1 MIFTVLLGGILAA
14 ASPPTPSF
22 AEDVQ
27 SAYSQQ
33 AADSL
38 RTLLERAD
46 SRSDSLLVR
55 YRLYPLTEDAALLQD
70 LPRTLDD
77 GSARDWALLSGLWSY
92 RAGEA
97 SFLGAIDRGRHS
109 ADLLE
114 RAQTQ
119 DADNPYVLLVG
130 GQSLLFR
137 PSIAGKDPAQAAEH
151 FRRLVDLAEQDATD
165 GIPPIEARVWL
176 WMALREAEQ
185 YDRARRLRDQLLE
198 SEPAPLYRQ
207 FLESP
212 PDV

>member
-1 MIFTVLLGGILAA
+1 MTLTALLVGILAA
-14 ASPPTPSF
+14 ASPPAPSF
-22 AEDVQ
+22 AEEVQ
-27 SAYSQQ
+27 HAYSQQ

-38 RTLLERAD
+38 RTLLGEAD
-46 SRSDSLLVR
+46 SQSDSLLVR

-70 LPRTLDD
+70 LPRALED

-97 SFLGAIDRGRHS
+97 SFLGAINRGRHS

-114 RAQTQ
+114 RAQTR
-119 DADNPYVLLVG
+119 DTDDPYVLLIG

-137 PSIAGKDPAQAAEH
+137 PSIAGKDPEKAAEH
-151 FRRLVDLAEQDATD
+151 FRRLVQLAQQNATD

-176 WMALREAEQ
+176 WLALREAGHD
-185 YDRARRLRDQLLE
+185 DRARRLRSQLLE
-198 SEPAPLYRQ
+198 CEPPPLYRQ